1 MPTLHFFSITDEFRI
16 AFQFLSEKIERSAS
30 LFRLLHETVVSF
42 VFIQQDG
49 IVDMGDGMSLGCELL
64 AQQNILIAVVSE
76 VLIKGAGEQDVSGD
90 KEIGASEFP
99 VAFFL
104 SMLIIVSRLACL
116 FVSVSQVMIQGF
128 SISANLESAHDDV
141 AFCLQIVQQKVRMVY
156 MQVAIH

>member
-1 MPTLHFFSITDEFRI
+1 
-16 AFQFLSEKIERSAS
+16 
-30 LFRLLHETVVSF
+30 
-42 VFIQQDG
+42 
-49 IVDMGDGMSLGCELL
+49 MSLGCELL

-141 AFCLQIVQQKVRMVY
+141 AFCLQIVQQKVRMVD

>member
-1 MPTLHFFSITDEFRI
+1 MPVSRAFIGKLSHGNRRGRCLSDANASFFSITDEFRI

-76 VLIKGAGEQDVSGD
+76 VLIKGQESRM
-90 KEIGASEFP
+90 
-99 VAFFL
+99 FL
-104 SMLIIVSRLACL
+104 AIRKLVLLNSR
-116 FVSVSQVMIQGF
+116 SPF
-128 SISANLESAHDDV
+128 SFL
-141 AFCLQIVQQKVRMVY
+141 C
-156 MQVAIH
+156 